1 MIPGGKGFN
10 LTPQVKKEKEGGKNI
25 LWLNA
30 GDFYQGITSACTK
43 IIIKSYK
50 VIYISKG
57 ISINSAQICVI
68 IRNSVVLTLQV
79 EGCIKVSC
87 HFFRQELI

>member
-1 MIPGGKGFN
+1 MISGGKGFLN
-10 LTPQVKKEKEGGKNI
+10 CTTQVKKEKEGRKNI

-30 GDFYQGITSACTK
+30 GDFYQGMNK
-43 IIIKSYK
+43 IIINSYN

-57 ISINSAQICVI
+57 VISII

>member
-1 MIPGGKGFN
+1 MISGGKGFLN
-10 LTPQVKKEKEGGKNI
+10 CTTQVKKEKEGGKNI

-30 GDFYQGITSACTK
+30 GDFYQGVNK
-43 IIIKSYK
+43 IIINSYN

-57 ISINSAQICVI
+57 VISVI

>member
-1 MIPGGKGFN
+1 MITGGKGFLN
-10 LTPQVKKEKEGGKNI
+10 CTTQVKKEKERGKNI

-30 GDFYQGITSACTK
+30 GDFYQGMNK
-43 IIIKSYK
+43 IIINSNN

-57 ISINSAQICVI
+57 VNIII

-87 HFFRQELI
+87 HFFRQEL